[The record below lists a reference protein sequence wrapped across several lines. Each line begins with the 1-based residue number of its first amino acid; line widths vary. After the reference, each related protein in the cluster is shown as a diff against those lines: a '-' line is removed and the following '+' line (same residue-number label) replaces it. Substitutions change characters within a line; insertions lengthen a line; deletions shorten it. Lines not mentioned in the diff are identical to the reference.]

1 MMQFSDLTS
10 RFSLVDRFGAVFI
23 SNNTALSIDKT
34 TNNRDLLLT
43 YQLSQLFTA
52 FTLFTQSYARCIID
66 AALKATLITWI
77 EI

>member
-43 YQLSQLFTA
+43 YQLSQLFT
-52 FTLFTQSYARCIID
+52 QSYARCIID